1 MYMRNNSYNYNK
13 YSKYNMDG
21 LPPNYSGQYRNAPPD
36 HYQNNQNNHGEKE
49 RDIKEEIREEKREE
63 RREEKK
69 EEHEEPRE
77 KRGGSLLGNL
87 FGGNKDREHDGKKG
101 GLLSGFFNKGDKKDG
116 GLFSHIEIE
125 DLILIAVIFFL
136 LKDGFEDDLILIL
149 AIILF
154 ST

>member
-1 MYMRNNSYNYNK
+1 
-13 YSKYNMDG
+13 MDG
-21 LPPNYSGQYRNAPPD
+21 LPPNYSGQYRNAPPPD
-36 HYQNNQNNHGEKE
+36 RYPDNYQNNH
-49 RDIKEEIREEKREE
+49 EEEREE
-63 RREEKK
+63 RKEEKREEKK
-69 EEHEEPRE
+69 EEFERPGE

-87 FGGNKDREHDGKKG
+87 FGGHRDRDKDEKDGRKG
-101 GLLSGFFNKGDKKDG
+101 GLLSGFFNRGDKKDG